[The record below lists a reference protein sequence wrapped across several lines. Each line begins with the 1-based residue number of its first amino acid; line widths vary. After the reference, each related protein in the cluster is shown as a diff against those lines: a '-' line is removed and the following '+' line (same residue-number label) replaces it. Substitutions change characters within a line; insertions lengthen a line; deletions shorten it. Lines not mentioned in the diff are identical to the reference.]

1 LHNPETKAFLKKINN
16 YSRLEYKDTAIYT
29 ASRYPFW
36 IAVNKAGDRLI
47 QDFGDNLF
55 YDKGNSLLQEIKK
68 TEFLK
73 SFPEL
78 HSEEYKGRSH
88 YLELSHLEE
97 CWIHITD
104 SCNLKCTHCLF
115 SCSPQTNKTLELKD
129 IKSVVD
135 QSYKLGVKVFY
146 LTGGEPFVHKDIKE
160 ILNYILHDFE
170 DTSAVVLTNGTLID
184 KYINFINT
192 LPLDRLYFQISADGT
207 GKINDETRGKGS
219 YDKLLKNL
227 EILKNIN
234 VSKTISMTVHRGN
247 LSELNKIVD
256 LAAKYNIYSVH
267 FMWLILTGSA
277 KPEIFADPDLI
288 FEHLEK
294 TFDYA
299 QKKDVKID
307 NLKNFESLV
316 FSAPGTKYDLGNSGW
331 RSIAV
336 GPDKNIYPTAA
347 MIGTKDLI
355 CGSFDD
361 GIEKVWKESSVL
373 KKIRNTS
380 VKDSETYNSPLKY
393 ITGGG
398 DIDHSYFCKG
408 QFEGFD
414 PYLKLYEN
422 IILWLINSSAEDPEK
437 SDYPEVTLKMG
448 DKLLQCHSDGDGVS
462 LTHSNCVLTFSG
474 VKKTVADFYTN
485 ADESENQDIINPVC
499 YPEDEISH
507 IPSYARIKSYG
518 CGSPVLDSD
527 IKEGEVITD
536 LGSGAG
542 LECFIASAKTGKS
555 GAVYGIDMLDHML
568 SKAKD
573 SAYKVSEN
581 LGYSNIEFKKGY
593 LEKIPLQDETSDL
606 VISNCVIN
614 LSEDKKNTLSEIYR
628 VLKPGGRIVI
638 SDVVT
643 DELSPASVQNDEQL
657 QGECIAGAMVVSDLF
672 RMLRSSGFNEISV
685 VKRFFYRK
693 VKGHDFY
700 SLTYLAY
707 KPCEPEYVQ
716 ALYPGPYA
724 AVVTDEGEILFRGE
738 KKYIKKPESTQNLSL
753 DIIILDDQGNAVN
766 IEAENSCCC
775 FTAPEPVTVNSHEK
789 REVFESGCMVCNSE
803 LKYLKNNELKTC
815 YFCSQEFSADA
826 VCEKSHYICDKCHS
840 SDAETLVKEV
850 LIKTSQKDMITLLNI
865 IRSHPGFNVHGP
877 EHHFTLAGII
887 GTVYRNNGG
896 NLSDEDILT
905 AVERGSSIPGG
916 TCAFWGGCGA
926 PLGIGAGF
934 GVILESTPLKA
945 EQRYKVQNIVAEI
958 MSETAQTKGAR
969 CCQRESYTALIKA
982 SQLAEKYLD
991 TPLPATGDTKCIQIN
1006 KNNECIKKE
1015 CPFYGK

>member
-1 LHNPETKAFLKKINN
+1 MQNPETSAFFKKINN
-16 YSRLEYKDTAIYT
+16 YSRLEYKDTAIY
-29 ASRYPFW
+29 AAADYPFW

-47 QDFGDNLF
+47 QNLE
-55 YDKGNSLLQEIKK
+55 DDAGTGKGNSLVQELK
-68 TEFLK
+68 TAEFLK
-73 SFPEL
+73 NFPDL
-78 HSEEYKGRSH
+78 SSDEYKGRSH
-88 YLELSHLEE
+88 YLDLSHIEE

-115 SCSPQTNKTLELKD
+115 SCSPQTNKTLEFSD
-129 IKSVVD
+129 IKSIVD
-135 QSYKLGVKVFY
+135 QSYNLGARVFY
-146 LTGGEPFVHKDIKE
+146 LTGGEPFVHKNIKE
-160 ILNYILHDFE
+160 ILSYILNDFE
-170 DTSAVVLTNGTLID
+170 DTSVVVLTNGTLLD
-184 KYINFINT
+184 KYTGFINT
-192 LPLDRLYFQISADGT
+192 LPLHRLYFQISADGT
-207 GKINDETRGKGS
+207 GSINDKTRGKGS

-227 EILKNIN
+227 EAIKDIN
-234 VSKTISMTVHRGN
+234 VSKTLSMTVHLEN

-256 LAAKYNIYSVH
+256 LAAEYNFISVH

-294 TFDYA
+294 TFEYA
-299 QKKDVKID
+299 EEKNIKID
-307 NLKNFESLV
+307 NLKNFESLI

-331 RSIAV
+331 RSVAV

-347 MIGTKDLI
+347 MIGRTELI
-355 CGSFDD
+355 CGSFEE
-361 GIEKVWKESSVL
+361 GLEKVWKESEVL
-373 KKIRNTS
+373 NKIRNTT
-380 VKDSETYNSPLKY
+380 VKDSKTYNSPLKY

-398 DIDHSYFCKG
+398 DIDHSYFSKG
-408 QFEGFD
+408 EFEGFD
-414 PYLKLYEN
+414 PYLNLYEN
-422 IILWLINSSAEDPEK
+422 IILWLINSCAEDPYK

-448 DKLLQCHSDGDGVS
+448 DKLLQCHSDGEGVS

-485 ADESENQDIINPVC
+485 ADQSGNQDIINPVC
-499 YPEDEISH
+499 YPEEEISH

-518 CGSPVLDSD
+518 CGSPVLDSE

-542 LECFIASAKTGKS
+542 LECFIASAKTGKN

-568 SKAKD
+568 LKAKA
-573 SAYKVSEN
+573 SALEVSEN

-593 LEKIPLQDETSDL
+593 LEKIPLKDETSDL

-614 LSEDKKNTLSEIYR
+614 LSEDKKNTLQEIYR
-628 VLKPGGRIVI
+628 ILKPGGRIVI

-672 RMLRSSGFNEISV
+672 RMLGSSGFSQISV

-700 SLTYLAY
+700 SLTYQAY
-707 KPCEPEYVQ
+707 KPSEVEYVQ

-724 AVVTDEGEILFRGE
+724 AVVTDEGEVLFRGE
-738 KKYIKKPESTQNLSL
+738 KKYIKQPENTKNLSP

-766 IEAENSCCC
+766 IEAENTCSC
-775 FTAPEPVTVNSHEK
+775 FSAPEPVSVNSEKK

-803 LKYLKNNELKTC
+803 LNYLKNNELKTC
-815 YFCSQEFSADA
+815 FFCSREFSADA
-826 VCEKSHYICDKCHS
+826 VCENGHYVCDKCHG
-840 SDAETLVKEV
+840 SDAETFVKEV

-877 EHHFTLAGII
+877 EHHFTLAGI
-887 GTVYRNNGG
+887 TAAVYRNNGG
-896 NLSDEDILT
+896 SLSDEDILT

-916 TCAFWGGCGA
+916 SCAFWGGCGA
-926 PLGIGAGF
+926 PLGIGAGL

-945 EQRYKVQNIVAEI
+945 DQRYKVQNIVAEI
-958 MSETAQTKGAR
+958 MAETAKTKAAR

-991 TPLPATGDTKCIQIN
+991 TSLPAKGDTKCTQIH